1 MIELAAG
8 AIVVVCVLTL
18 REPFDEQLLLLSDDS
33 KVSHMSVN
41 SLTQKTK
48 GLWHPVYLRVHALIE
63 ILEAANSKLNKHI
76 HAREIKRPVVL
87 GQKTHLASYG
97 NIEFS
102 ISRPLLRAAM
112 HPPAVLELDLPSS
125 EWTIQTDN
133 NRNRFRYNQHRK
145 NNWDGGA
152 ISVMHGPGRFVSFH
166 VSHHER
172 HQGLTYVDWFR
183 HQRGKGLGAFLF
195 TGGWNVTMRITNKV
209 MHEPRRRWSESHSDR
224 LVNGDIG
231 DALTFGP
238 MQWID
243 LRNIHHHSSFVI
255 DLVSPWDN
263 TNKLQSFE

>member
-18 REPFDEQLLLLSDDS
+18 RETFDEQLLLLSDDS
-33 KVSHMSVN
+33 EVSHMSVN

-48 GLWHPVYLRVHALIE
+48 GLWHPVYLRVLALVKR
-63 ILEAANSKLNKHI
+63 LEAANSKLHTQI
-76 HAREIKRPVVL
+76 QTRDIKRPVVL
-87 GQKTHLASYG
+87 GQNTRLDKYG

-102 ISRPLLRAAM
+102 INRPLLRAVM
-112 HPPAVLELDLPSS
+112 HPPAVLECDLPSS

-133 NRNRFRYNQHRK
+133 RRRYRFNRHRG
-145 NNWDGGA
+145 NSWDYGVF
-152 ISVMHGPGRFVSFH
+152 SVMHGPGRFVSYH

-172 HQGLTYVDWFR
+172 HQGTTYVDWFR
-183 HQRGKGLGAFLF
+183 HQRGEGLGAFLF
-195 TGGWNVTMRITNKV
+195 TGGWNVTMRITNLD
-209 MHEPRRRWSESHSDR
+209 MHQPRTWWSVSHSNR

-231 DALTFGP
+231 YSLTFGP

-243 LRNIHHHSSFVI
+243 LRNIRHNSSFVI

-263 TNKLQSFE
+263 TNTLQSFE